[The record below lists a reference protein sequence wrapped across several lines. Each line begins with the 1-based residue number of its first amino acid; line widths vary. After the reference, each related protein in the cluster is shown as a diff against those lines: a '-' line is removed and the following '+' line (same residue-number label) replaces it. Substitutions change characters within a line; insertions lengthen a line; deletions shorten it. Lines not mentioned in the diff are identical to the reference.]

1 MDLSKNTVLKEN
13 YTFFT
18 ADENGFIQGGEHGLY
33 NRDTRFISRYAWD
46 FGQDMQL
53 LMRFAERPDRLSFHY
68 AELDNAKQLLA
79 VRRDLVLG
87 INELTD
93 TLTFENSEADE
104 RTLECTLTV
113 AADFADLFEA
123 RGWFGVSRE
132 LAEATEP
139 NGLIYRYTA
148 QDGAQV
154 SVEVRLTVPVIAR
167 DGVLN
172 IRIHLPAKSSQT
184 VHVTVIM
191 HNPFETGVHEV
202 LSYESWRKQFTTVLP
217 DATDQAVLERATED
231 LRALLLFDKTGLI
244 PAAGIPWFV
253 AAFGRDALLTA
264 YMLLPHV
271 PEVAKGT
278 LEYLAHHQARDFDA
292 FRNAQPGKILHE
304 MRYGELS
311 RIGKTPHRPYYGTV
325 DATPLF
331 VMLLQRYLEVTGD
344 LGLVRQLRP
353 HWEAA
358 LDWMTQ
364 YGDLDGDGFLEFEGA
379 PEGQGLSVQ
388 SWKDSGDSMSHADGT
403 LAQGRLAVSEVQ
415 GYAYAACQAAVEF
428 YKALGEADNAQ
439 TFKDR
444 AARLKNTFHQNFW
457 LPELQTYAMALDG
470 DKQPLRVHNSD
481 AGQLLWTGIVPDEIA
496 PKLVATLFSRV
507 NWSGWGIRTLGQNEV
522 RYNPVS
528 YHNGSVWPHDNA
540 LIAAGL
546 RRYGFAAEAA
556 RIARACFD
564 IAKSQGDLRLPE
576 LIGGYPR
583 TAAPPVPYPAACRP
597 QAWDAAALVYL
608 SAMLTPADKSIA
620 EVVR

>member
-18 ADENGFIQGGEHGLY
+18 ADEAGFIQGGEHGLY
-33 NRDTRFISRYAWD
+33 NRDTRFISRYIWD
-46 FGQDMQL
+46 FGRNMQL

-68 AELDNAKQLLA
+68 AELDDAKQLLA
-79 VRRDLVLG
+79 VRRELLLG
-87 INELTD
+87 VSELTD
-93 TLTFENSEADE
+93 ILTFENSEADDK
-104 RTLECTLTV
+104 TLECTLKV
-113 AADFADLFEA
+113 ASDFVDLFEA
-123 RGWFGVSRE
+123 RGWHSVTRDVEEDVASD
-132 LAEATEP
+132 
-139 NGLIYRYTA
+139 GLMYRYTA
-148 QDGAQV
+148 QDGAQL
-154 SVEVRLTVPVIAR
+154 SAAIGLSAPASYA
-167 DGVLN
+167 DGVWKLK
-172 IRIHLPAKSSQT
+172 IYLPAKAS
-184 VHVTVIM
+184 VTVRVTVTM
-191 HNPFETGVHEV
+191 HNPFETGVREP
-202 LSYESWRKQFTTVLP
+202 LSYEDWRQQFATLLV
-217 DATDQAVLERATED
+217 DSTDQAVLERAIDD
-231 LRALLLFDKTGLI
+231 LRALLLCDEAGWL

-264 YMLLPHV
+264 YMLLPQV

-278 LEYLAHHQARDFDA
+278 LQYLAKHQAKEIDA

-311 RIGKTPHRPYYGTV
+311 RVGQTPHRSYYGTV

-331 VMLLQRYLEVTGD
+331 VMLLERYSEVTGD
-344 LGLVRQLRP
+344 LALLRQLQP

-358 LDWMTQ
+358 LGWMSQ
-364 YGDLDGDGFLEFEGA
+364 YGDLDGDGFLEFEA
-379 PEGQGLSVQ
+379 ALAGQGLSVQ

-415 GYAYAACQAAVEF
+415 GYAYAAYQAAVGF
-428 YKALGEADNAQ
+428 YTTLGETDKANIFKAKAAQ
-439 TFKDR
+439 LKD
-444 AARLKNTFHQNFW
+444 AFHQAFW
-457 LPELQTYAMALDG
+457 LPELHSYAMALDG
-470 DKQPLRVHNSD
+470 DKQPLQVHNSD

-496 PKLVATLFSRV
+496 PKLLATLFSEV
-507 NWSGWGIRTLGQNEV
+507 NWSGWGIRTLGQAEA

-546 RRYGFAAEAA
+546 KRYGFTTEAT

-564 IAKSQGDLRLPE
+564 IAKSQSDLRLPE

-608 SAMLTPADKSIA
+608 SAMLTTAKVVP
-620 EVVR
+620 EVVG